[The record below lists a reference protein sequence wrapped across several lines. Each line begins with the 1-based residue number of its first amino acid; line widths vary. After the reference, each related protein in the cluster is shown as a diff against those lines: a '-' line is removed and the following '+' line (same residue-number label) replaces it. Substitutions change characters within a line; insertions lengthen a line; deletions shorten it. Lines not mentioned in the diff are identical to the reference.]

1 MNDDDDAWSYSFPPS
16 TETLPLPETNNNPE
30 HESEE
35 KSEKKPSK
43 IDDIDHADADH
54 DSKMNTDSDSGSSF
68 EDKKKGPPIFTGS
81 HTSSLSSLALQ
92 SPFMV
97 KSSPAD
103 PYTTRQDANS
113 VISNESANGLF
124 ERKDGAKGVD
134 TLKREVLEKSM
145 GNPVSKTRNSLDD
158 SSSVA
163 SSSVTTSPPMST
175 TSPKIITYRK
185 SKRTASEGNFQ
196 SILDAAAPKATF
208 NPKLYVDEFLPDTN
222 YRYTTIK
229 RNTDFHQLFPSLDLT
244 DRLLDDYACALSREI
259 LLQGRIYISEH
270 YICFNSNLLGWV
282 TNLVIPQ
289 EDIVS
294 FEKKSTAGLF
304 PNGIAIE
311 TKDAKHYFAS
321 FSSRD
326 STFEFMRT
334 VWSKATGKDIN
345 SVTSEP
351 EPHDDISE
359 HVPSLLEISDTD
371 DHPDSPSKFQSYIL
385 SIDGDDEKI
394 DEGDEPEAED
404 VETEEKNE
412 PAIEKVTV
420 RRFKPDS
427 KYINMGPEVHP
438 RTTPDLDQIREPNE
452 TELCDETIDAPL
464 GVVYDLAFGS
474 NNTDFHTKFL
484 RSHDASEISK
494 YGDFHPMQEDPKK
507 LQRHYT
513 YRKALG
519 FSIGPKSTMCEVS
532 ETIEHMNL
540 AEYVSVVSR
549 TVTPDVPSGNSFSV
563 MTRYIFC
570 WGENNT
576 TKVYISFFIQWSGR
590 SWIKSV
596 IEKQSMA
603 TQITTT
609 ADYIAAL
616 KAEVEEQTVQSEQ
629 AAPAE
634 TIVDTGTAPSI
645 PEQKQEP
652 ITSEVP
658 TSVTSANQFILDN
671 IVVVVSGLG
680 IFLVLILVLQILLL
694 FRVSETR
701 KLAYAQVVAS
711 SRTSNWKTSSG
722 MWKWLE
728 KQQGKQLSQEQKLQY
743 LLSEIGRLADGHEDL

>member
-16 TETLPLPETNNNPE
+16 TETLPLPESSSKHE

-35 KSEKKPSK
+35 KLEKKSK
-43 IDDIDHADADH
+43 KNNEIDHADADH
-54 DSKMNTDSDSGSSF
+54 DSKMNTDSDSGSSLD
-68 EDKKKGPPIFTGS
+68 EKKKLAPIFTGS
-81 HTSSLSSLALQ
+81 QTSSLSSLALQ

-103 PYTTRQDANS
+103 PFTTRQDANS

-145 GNPVSKTRNSLDD
+145 GSPVTKTRSSLDD
-158 SSSVA
+158 NSSIA

-185 SKRTASEGNFQ
+185 SKRTTSEGNFQ

-334 VWSKATGKDIN
+334 VWLKATGKDI
-345 SVTSEP
+345 TSEP
-351 EPHDDISE
+351 EPNEDSE
-359 HVPSLLEISDTD
+359 HIPSLIELSDVE

-394 DEGDEPEAED
+394 DEGDELEAEV
-404 VETEEKNE
+404 VETDEKKE
-412 PAIEKVTV
+412 PAIENVTV

-427 KYINMGPEVHP
+427 KYTNMGPEVHP
-438 RTTPDLDQIREPNE
+438 PTTPDLDQIREPNE
-452 TELCDETIDAPL
+452 TELCDETINAPL

-494 YGDFHPMQEDPKK
+494 YGDFHPMKEEPKK
-507 LQRHYT
+507 LQRQYT

-540 AEYVSVVSR
+540 GDYVSVVSR
-549 TVTPDVPSGNSFSV
+549 TVTPDVPLGNSFSV

-616 KAEVEEQTVQSEQ
+616 KAEVEEQTVESEQ
-629 AAPAE
+629 TAPVPE
-634 TIVDTGTAPSI
+634 TIVDTISAPKI
-645 PEQKQEP
+645 PEQKLQVT
-652 ITSEVP
+652 TSETP
-658 TSVTSANQFILDN
+658 TSITSANQFILEN
-671 IVVVVSGLG
+671 IVLVVSGLG
-680 IFLVLILVLQILLL
+680 IFLVLILVIQILLL
-694 FRVSETR
+694 FKVSETR
-701 KLAYAQVVAS
+701 KLAYAQVVAN
-711 SRTSNWKTSSG
+711 SRTSNWKTSFSG

-743 LLSEIGRLADGHEDL
+743 LLSEIGHLADGHET